1 MDEVKKVKQPKNLK
15 KELYPHQL
23 SSIYMMEKFEIEKKI
38 EKKYGFKHINIGVNA
53 DITGYG
59 KTLSMIGLI
68 CRDRMEWNNYFP
80 FTLEITNNSNSN
92 LIKSTRIERYERI
105 KATLILVSPN
115 IINQWEEE
123 FKFTNLKVLKINNIK
138 ILKTSVFEYD
148 VVLVTH
154 KLYNNLIEKYY
165 NYAWKRF
172 IFDEPNN
179 LRVSNMKKIIAGFY
193 WLISATPDSILY
205 KYRNC
210 RKKNF
215 IKEIISGCNFDF
227 QHHFSD
233 IIIKNEEDFVKK
245 SFHMPNINN
254 HFYKCYHPI
263 YNVIKDFTSP
273 IVTNMIESGNIS
285 DAIKYLGGK
294 KTDNIVKLIK
304 NKYLEELEVCNSK
317 INIYK
322 LRHNINSVKKWSSKK
337 SDINKNI
344 KNLDKKFNELLNQNC
359 SICLSKITEPILEQN
374 CHNIFCAKCI
384 FKWLTKKNSCP
395 LCRTQISIKELIYIQ
410 KNKINNS
417 ENILP
422 KKNKCKTKSEMILQ
436 IINNN
441 KKGSFII
448 FSNFDESFSTI
459 RKILVEN
466 NIQYS
471 EIKGNDKNRDKI
483 IKNFKEYNTKIL
495 FLNSNYNGAGINLQE
510 CTDIILYHK
519 MNKNTKE
526 QILGRANRI
535 GRIHELNVHNLLID
549 E

>member
-15 KELYPHQL
+15 KKLYPHQL

-38 EKKYGFKHINIGVNA
+38 EKSYGFKHINIGVNA

-68 CRDRMEWNNYFP
+68 CRDRIEWDEYFP
-80 FTLEITNNSNSN
+80 YTLEITNNSHSN
-92 LIKSTRIERYERI
+92 LIKSTKIERYERI
-105 KATLILVSPN
+105 NATLILVSPN

-123 FKFTNLKVLKINNIK
+123 LKFTNLKVLKINNIRLLK
-138 ILKTSVFEYD
+138 IKVFEYD
-148 VVLVTH
+148 VVLITH
-154 KLYNNLIEKYY
+154 KLYNNLIEKYDK
-165 NYAWKRF
+165 YAWKRF

-215 IKEIISGCNFDF
+215 LKEIISGCNFDF

-233 IIIKNEEDFVKK
+233 IIIKNNEEFVRK
-245 SFHMPNINN
+245 SFNMPNINN
-254 HFYKCYHPI
+254 YYYKCYQPI

-273 IVTNMIESGNIS
+273 IVKNMIESGNIS
-285 DAIKYLGGK
+285 EAIKYLGGK
-294 KTDNIVKLIK
+294 KTDNIVNLIK
-304 NKYLEELEVCNSK
+304 NKYLEEIEICNSK

-337 SDINKNI
+337 SDININI
-344 KNLDKKFNELLNQNC
+344 NNLDNKFNELLNQNC

-384 FKWLTKKNSCP
+384 FTWLSKKNNCP
-395 LCRTQISIKELIYIQ
+395 LCRKDITIKELVYIDKR
-410 KNKINNS
+410 KNSNLVIS
-417 ENILP
+417 
-422 KKNKCKTKSEMILQ
+422 KKDKCKTKSEMILE
-436 IINNN
+436 IIKSN

-466 NIQYS
+466 NIIYS
-471 EIKGNDKNRDKI
+471 EIKGNDKNRDNI
-483 IKNFKEYNTKIL
+483 IKKFKQRKTQIL
-495 FLNSNYNGAGINLQE
+495 FLNSNYNGSGINLQE

-535 GRIHELNVHNLLID
+535 GRTKELNVHNLLIN